1 MSLELITD
9 ELFQEHIKK
18 ANRQFYE
25 QSPQMATHLRKR
37 GYTVQILAYV
47 VEKEIQISAIVYS
60 QPIAGGY
67 RMELHNGPIVTNS
80 AYLHDFFKQLQDFA
94 KTNNVIELVV
104 KPYIP
109 YQYFDSQ
116 GTPTSEPNDLF
127 IEQLTS
133 IGFTHSGLQKG
144 FDSGDWY
151 YLKDLS
157 QLDSKTLLPSFNKN
171 GQQLVKKARGMGIQ
185 IEKLTRNQLEHFKAI
200 TTETAE
206 RNGFL
211 DKDLEYYYCFFDAF
225 GEDASFLSA
234 TIDFQ
239 EYLNILLNEKADY
252 EQQQNQII
260 SDFGATPTGK
270 KQKSKLANLHEQL
283 RKIKETI
290 EEVNRIIE
298 KHGQSEITLAVG
310 LFAYLDK
317 EAYYLHSGSSPEFCH
332 FPAPSLL
339 QEFIMLEAIKR
350 GCQTYNFLCFSG
362 QFDGKDGVLRFK
374 QNFNGYIMRTP
385 GVFTYLPRP
394 YKYHFY
400 RLVKKL
406 LRRL

>member
-1 MSLELITD
+1 MTLELITD

-25 QSPQMATHLRKR
+25 QSPQMAAHLRKR
-37 GYTVQILAYV
+37 GYRVQILAYV
-47 VEKEIQISAIVYS
+47 VKKEIQISAIVYS

-67 RMELHNGPIVTNS
+67 RMELHNGPIVTDS
-80 AYLHDFFKQLQDFA
+80 AYLLDFFKQLQDFA

-133 IGFTHSGLQKG
+133 IGYTHSGLQKG

-157 QLDSKTLLPSFNKN
+157 QLDSKTLLRSFNKN

-185 IEKLTRNQLEHFKAI
+185 IEKLTRNQLKHFKAI

-239 EYLNILLNEKADY
+239 SYLNSLLKEKTDY
-252 EQQQNQII
+252 EQLQNQIV
-260 SDFGATPTGK
+260 STYGASPACK
-270 KQKSKLANLHEQL
+270 KQKSKLASIHEQL
-283 RKIKETI
+283 RKIEETI

-298 KHGQSEITLAVG
+298 KH
-310 LFAYLDK
+310 
-317 EAYYLHSGSSPEFCH
+317 
-332 FPAPSLL
+332 
-339 QEFIMLEAIKR
+339 
-350 GCQTYNFLCFSG
+350 
-362 QFDGKDGVLRFK
+362 
-374 QNFNGYIMRTP
+374 
-385 GVFTYLPRP
+385 
-394 YKYHFY
+394 
-400 RLVKKL
+400 VKVK
-406 LRRL
+406 

>member
-37 GYTVQILAYV
+37 GYRVQILAYV

-67 RMELHNGPIVTNS
+67 RMELHNGPIVTDS

-133 IGFTHSGLQKG
+133 IGYTHSGLQRG

-171 GQQLVKKARGMGIQ
+171 GQQLVKK
-185 IEKLTRNQLEHFKAI
+185 
-200 TTETAE
+200 
-206 RNGFL
+206 
-211 DKDLEYYYCFFDAF
+211 
-225 GEDASFLSA
+225 S
-234 TIDFQ
+234 
-239 EYLNILLNEKADY
+239 
-252 EQQQNQII
+252 
-260 SDFGATPTGK
+260 
-270 KQKSKLANLHEQL
+270 
-283 RKIKETI
+283 
-290 EEVNRIIE
+290 
-298 KHGQSEITLAVG
+298 
-310 LFAYLDK
+310 
-317 EAYYLHSGSSPEFCH
+317 
-332 FPAPSLL
+332 
-339 QEFIMLEAIKR
+339 
-350 GCQTYNFLCFSG
+350 
-362 QFDGKDGVLRFK
+362 
-374 QNFNGYIMRTP
+374 
-385 GVFTYLPRP
+385 
-394 YKYHFY
+394 
-400 RLVKKL
+400 
-406 LRRL
+406 

>member
-67 RMELHNGPIVTNS
+67 RMELHNGPIVTDS

-133 IGFTHSGLQKG
+133 IGYTHSGLQRG
-144 FDSGDWY
+144 FDSGNWY

-185 IEKLTRNQLEHFKAI
+185 IEKLPKERLELFKAI
-200 TTETAE
+200 TNETAE

-211 DKDLEYYYCFFDAF
+211 DKDLEYYHCIFDAF

-234 TIDFQ
+234 SIDFQ

-252 EQQQNQII
+252 EQHQNQII
-260 SDFGATPTGK
+260 SDFGATPTRK
-270 KQKSKLANLHEQL
+270 KQKSKLANLNEQL

-298 KHGQSEITLAVG
+298 KHGNGVTPLAVG

-339 QEFIMLEAIKR
+339 QEFVMLEAIKR

-385 GVFTYLPRP
+385 GVFTYLPSP